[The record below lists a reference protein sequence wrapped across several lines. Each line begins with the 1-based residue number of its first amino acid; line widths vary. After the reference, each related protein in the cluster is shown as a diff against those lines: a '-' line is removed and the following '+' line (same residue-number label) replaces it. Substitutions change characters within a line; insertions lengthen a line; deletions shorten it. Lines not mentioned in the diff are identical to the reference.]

1 MSYEPPEDHLH
12 IDYGDREPAGRGLRG
27 AAVAVAVAVVAA
39 AVLITAARLAG
50 DWIAGLG
57 GLGDG
62 AEEVEIVEGRTVS
75 LVIPPGTSSRGIASI
90 LVGQGVVSS
99 ANDFEAVVRSRGV
112 QANLQAGQ
120 YELVSGTDLD
130 EIVDVLLEGPNISTF
145 RLTLVEGRR
154 LGEALA
160 DIAAQTRFTEAEL
173 EAALAAGEV
182 SSPYLPE
189 PETEGEGE
197 GGITAWEGLL
207 FPETYEFFS
216 DDGPSRIL
224 QRLADETGRRAGQ
237 ADWTLLQERGMSVY
251 EGMVMASI
259 IESEAGVD
267 ADRPLIASVLYNRLR
282 AGMPLQIDATVL
294 YALGA
299 RGRSPSLAD
308 LETDSPYNTYRVP
321 GLPPT
326 PIGNFSSRS
335 LQAVAAPADTDFL
348 YYVLTSEDGSHSF
361 FAEYGDFLRAKAD
374 AQARGIGG

>member
-12 IDYGDREPAGRGLRG
+12 FDRGDREPPGRGWRG
-27 AAVAVAVAVVAA
+27 VLVAAAVGVVAVAVLAA
-39 AVLITAARLAG
+39 GARTVG

-57 GLGDG
+57 GLGGDQQQ
-62 AEEVEIVEGRTVS
+62 ETEIEEGRVVN
-75 LVIPPGTSSRGIASI
+75 LVVPPGTSSRGIASI
-90 LVGQGVVSS
+90 LAGQGVISS

-120 YELVSGTDLD
+120 YELVAGTDLN

-154 LGEALA
+154 IGEALD
-160 DIAAQTRFTEAEL
+160 DIAAQTRFTAGELTAALTGGQVNSPFTSPEAEGL
-173 EAALAAGEV
+173 
-182 SSPYLPE
+182 
-189 PETEGEGE
+189 
-197 GGITAWEGLL
+197 TAWEGLL

-216 DDGPSRIL
+216 DDGPVRIL

-237 ADWTLLQERGMSVY
+237 VDWTQLEEGGRSIY
-251 EGMVMASI
+251 EGMVIASI

-267 ADRPLIASVLYNRLR
+267 ADRPLIASVVYNRLR
-282 AGMPLQIDATVL
+282 DGMPLQIDATVL
-294 YALGA
+294 YALGT
-299 RGRSPSLAD
+299 RGASPSLDD
-308 LETDSPYNTYRVP
+308 LETDSPYNTYRTS

-326 PIGNFSSRS
+326 PIGNFSLRS
-335 LQAVAAPADTDFL
+335 LQAAAAPADTDFI

-374 AQARGIGG
+374 AQARGIGQ

>member
-12 IDYGDREPAGRGLRG
+12 FDRGDREPSGRGWRG
-27 AAVAVAVAVVAA
+27 ALAATAAAVVAA
-39 AVLITAARLAG
+39 AVLIAVARSAG

-62 AEEVEIVEGRTVS
+62 AEEVEIEEGRTVS
-75 LVIPPGTSSRGIASI
+75 LVIPPGTSSRGIAAI

-112 QANLQAGQ
+112 QSNLQAGQ

-154 LGEALA
+154 VGEALS

-173 EAALAAGEV
+173 EAALASGEV
-182 SSPYLPE
+182 SSPYLPAG
-189 PETEGEGE
+189 GEGLA
-197 GGITAWEGLL
+197 AWEGLL

-224 QRLADETGRRAGQ
+224 QRLADETGRRVGQ
-237 ADWTLLQERGMSVY
+237 ADWTLLEERGLSVY

-267 ADRPLIASVLYNRLR
+267 ADRPLIASVIYNRLQ
-282 AGMPLQIDATVL
+282 AGTLLQIDATVL
-294 YALGA
+294 YALGT
-299 RGRSPSLAD
+299 RGRSPSLAE
-308 LETDSPYNTYRVP
+308 LETVSPYNTYRVA

-326 PIGNFSSRS
+326 PIGNFSFRS
-335 LQAVAAPADTDFL
+335 LQAAAAPADTDFI

>member
-12 IDYGDREPAGRGLRG
+12 FDSGDREPSGRGLRG
-27 AAVAVAVAVVAA
+27 AAVAVVLAVAA
-39 AVLITAARLAG
+39 AVVLVAAARTAG

-75 LVIPPGTSSRGIASI
+75 LVIPPGTSSRGIAAI

-112 QANLQAGQ
+112 QSNLQAGQ

-154 LGEALA
+154 LWEALA

-173 EAALAAGEV
+173 RAALAAGEV

-189 PETEGEGE
+189 GEGL
-197 GGITAWEGLL
+197 TVWEGLL

-216 DDGPSRIL
+216 ADGPSRIL
-224 QRLADETGRRAGQ
+224 QRLADETGRRVGGT
-237 ADWTLLQERGMSVY
+237 DWTLLEERGMSVY

-267 ADRPLIASVLYNRLR
+267 ADRPLIASVLFNRLR

-294 YALGA
+294 YALGT
-299 RGRSPSLAD
+299 RGSSPSLAD
-308 LETDSPYNTYRVP
+308 LETDSPYNTYRAP

-326 PIGNFSSRS
+326 PIGNFSFRS
-335 LQAVAAPADTDFL
+335 LQAVAAPADTDFI

-361 FAEYGDFLRAKAD
+361 FAEYGDFLQAKAD